1 MRAGFLHHM
10 GVEGRYL
17 QVSFY
22 TCVGGYTLAEYHHLE
37 PRNDWY
43 GMVTSIR
50 TTLHFTLLH
59 IQYIDRRGLVG
70 SDAAAAAVL
79 GRVLLYTWITKV
91 GGAPPFH
98 A

>member
-1 MRAGFLHHM
+1 
-10 GVEGRYL
+10 
-17 QVSFY
+17 
-22 TCVGGYTLAEYHHLE
+22 VGGYTLAEYHHLE

-50 TTLHFTLLH
+50 TTLHFTLH
-59 IQYIDRRGLVG
+59 TIDRCGLAG
-70 SDAAAAAVL
+70 SDAAAAAAAVL

-91 GGAPPFH
+91 GGVPPFH